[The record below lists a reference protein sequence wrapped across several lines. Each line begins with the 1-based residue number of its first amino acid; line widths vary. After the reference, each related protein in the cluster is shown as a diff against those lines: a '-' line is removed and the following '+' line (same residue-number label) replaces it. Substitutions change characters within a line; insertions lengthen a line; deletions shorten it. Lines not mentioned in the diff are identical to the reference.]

1 MPKIVKNQ
9 AKCLKCNTTIESRS
23 VHDFRSCKC
32 GNIFVDGGKEYLRH
46 GFSDPSLYENCSIF
60 HDTPSKELND
70 VVNKTSELPRGTD
83 DL

>member
-1 MPKIVKNQ
+1 MTKIVKNR

-46 GFSDPSLYENCSIF
+46 GFRDPSLYENCSIF

-70 VVNKTSELPRGTD
+70 VVNKTSELLRGTD